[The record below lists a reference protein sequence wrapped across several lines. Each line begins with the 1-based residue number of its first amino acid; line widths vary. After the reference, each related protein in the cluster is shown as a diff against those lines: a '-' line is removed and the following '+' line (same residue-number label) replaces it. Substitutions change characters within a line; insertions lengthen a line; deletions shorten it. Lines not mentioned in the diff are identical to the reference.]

1 MEHEDNSPH
10 ENHEHS
16 EHYESHE
23 APHKKKN
30 MTEKLRTNP
39 WIISTFVL
47 GILAIILIIGSLPG
61 MGITG
66 NVISEDE
73 AVELVLDFVES
84 QVGGEVELIGVSSE
98 SGLYK
103 ITIFFQDS
111 EVPLYVTKDGKNLV
125 QGLLP
130 LSLPE
135 PEEPEPI
142 EGIVKSDVPI
152 VELFVMAYCPYGT
165 QSEKGFIPAIKT
177 LGDNIDAKIRFVYY
191 AMHDKLELDEQLK
204 EYCIQEEQSGKFLD
218 YLECFLEDGDS
229 DRCLVEVGIDK
240 DKLDLCVLKT
250 DSEFKVTEKY
260 NDESTWLNG
269 RFPLF
274 DIHKDLNEAYDI
286 GGSPTLVI
294 NGNVVSSG
302 RDPASYLDVI
312 CQAFNEAPEECGEE
326 LLDTTYSPGFG
337 YEEGQDTG
345 AQC

>member
-135 PEEPEPI
+135 SEEEMIIEEAEPI
-142 EGIVKSDVPI
+142 LEC
-152 VELFVMAYCPYGT
+152 VEPYGLT
-165 QSEKGFIPAIKT
+165 QDTIIFYYSNSCGWCSKMKPGVEALEKEGYKFYWIEGSDAETSGLIDDCVRSYMTSGGVPQFICPKT
-177 LGDNIDAKIRFVYY
+177 NEIHVGAFSDENSD
-191 AMHDKLELDEQLK
+191 LDQLALK
-204 EYCIQEEQSGKFLD
+204 EWVDNCI
-218 YLECFLEDGDS
+218 
-229 DRCLVEVGIDK
+229 
-240 DKLDLCVLKT
+240 
-250 DSEFKVTEKY
+250 
-260 NDESTWLNG
+260 
-269 RFPLF
+269 
-274 DIHKDLNEAYDI
+274 A
-286 GGSPTLVI
+286 
-294 NGNVVSSG
+294 
-302 RDPASYLDVI
+302 
-312 CQAFNEAPEECGEE
+312 
-326 LLDTTYSPGFG
+326 
-337 YEEGQDTG
+337 
-345 AQC
+345 